1 MNRYQASRPN
11 LPFILSPN
19 ALRHYLP
26 AVKLSCYVH
35 VPFCARI
42 CTYCDFYRI
51 VHDPVWERRY
61 VDAIC
66 AEMEIRF
73 EQLRESHLGEE
84 ITLDTLFFGGG
95 TPTVLSSESW
105 SSLISRIKQFAR
117 FSPDIEFTSEANP
130 ESATTEKLL
139 LLASLGVNR
148 ISFGAQSF
156 NSANLERL
164 GRLHNAEQVGV
175 AVNNARQVGINNISI
190 DLMYGLP
197 DETDTSLES
206 DLCTVVDLMP
216 QHISFYS
223 LMLEG
228 NVPLRYQVERRE
240 VPLPTDDLVADRYQR
255 AVDFLTQCGFE
266 HYEISNY
273 ACNNQR
279 CRHNLAYWLQR
290 DYIAFGPAAVSTIGN
305 RRFKNKPDIYR
316 YVKNLT
322 MKKLPIADEEEVT
335 APKRLIETIMLS
347 LRLSDGLD
355 TGTLKS
361 EFGYDISSKRCSLID
376 GLKSEGDIIVEGDLL
391 RLTTKGMF
399 RADMIASS
407 LLPDF
412 V

>member
-1 MNRYQASRPN
+1 M
-11 LPFILSPN
+11 
-19 ALRHYLP
+19 
-26 AVKLSCYVH
+26 KLSCYIH

-51 VHDPVWERRY
+51 VHDPVWETRY

-66 AEMEIRF
+66 NEMDIRF
-73 EQLRESHLGEE
+73 GQLQNTKNPGGDDVVIE
-84 ITLDTLFFGGG
+84 LDTIFFGGG
-95 TPTVLSSESW
+95 TPTVLSADSW
-105 SSLISRIKQFAR
+105 SRLVARLKMHAR
-117 FSPDIEFTSEANP
+117 FSPEIEFTTEANP
-130 ESATTEKLL
+130 ESATPEKLSL
-139 LLASLGVNR
+139 LNSLGANR

-164 GRLHNAEQVGV
+164 GRLHNADQIGIAV
-175 AVNNARQVGINNISI
+175 ASARSAGFNNISI

-197 DETDTSLES
+197 DETDSSLVT
-206 DLCTVVDLMP
+206 DLQSVVDLNP

-240 VPLPTDDLVADRYQR
+240 VPLPPDDLVADRYQR
-255 AVDFLTQCGFE
+255 AVNFLSEHAFE

-273 ACNNQR
+273 ARDNQL
-279 CRHNLAYWLQR
+279 CRHNLAYWRQQ
-290 DYIAFGPAAVSTIGN
+290 DYIAFGPAAVGTIGDQ
-305 RRFKNKPDIYR
+305 RYKNEPDIFR
-316 YVKNLT
+316 YVRNLAQG
-322 MKKLPIADEEEVT
+322 KLPVADQEQVT
-335 APKRLIETIMLS
+335 PPKRLIEAIMLS

-355 TGTLKS
+355 AQRLLL
-361 EFGYDISSKRCSLID
+361 EHGYDIFDVRRKLINRLQD
-376 GLKSEGDIIVEGDLL
+376 EGDICQDPGRL

-399 RADMIASS
+399 RADLIASS